1 MTRTLHAAL
10 ILGCTLVGAGCDAQR
25 TAVPPIL
32 APMEQADGRI
42 EWSGM
47 QPCADCEGI
56 DTSLVLAREGGR
68 QRFTFSET
76 YLAQRPARFVTSGA
90 WRREGALLRLE
101 ADDGARL
108 GYAVLADGRLQPRDA
123 RGRRLSTADGD
134 GLLQPVASATER

>member
-1 MTRTLHAAL
+1 MRALHAVLLAGCAL
-10 ILGCTLVGAGCDAQR
+10 AVGCDAQR
-25 TAVPPIL
+25 TAPPPIL
-32 APMEQADGRI
+32 APVEQADGRI

-56 DTSLVLAREGGR
+56 DTSLVLAREGRR

-76 YLAQRPARFVTSGA
+76 YLAERPARFVTSGA
-90 WRREGALLRLE
+90 WRREGALLTLE

-134 GLLQPVASATER
+134 GLLQPVASAPER